1 MFTIEPFRLIEYPI
15 MKFHEL
21 NCFFVHEVGIDWTY
35 NTSIY
40 ILYMNIYVYIY
51 ICNIYI
57 HIYVCIILTYI
68 YIYTS
73 YTRQSMYR
81 WMWNTVTQPNEDGL
95 TRKVNPQHV

>member
-51 ICNIYI
+51 VIYI

>member
-21 NCFFVHEVGIDWTY
+21 KCFLVHEVGIDWTD

-40 ILYMNIYVYIY
+40 ILYMNIYVYI
-51 ICNIYI
+51 CNIYI
-57 HIYVCIILTYI
+57 YTYI
-68 YIYTS
+68 CMYNIKVYIYTS

-81 WMWNTVTQPNEDGL
+81 WMWHTVTQPNEDGL